1 MPDPADTPGTRGPPG
16 TPGRA
21 ATARPLGSLGPLG
34 PPGPPGPLGAS
45 GPLGPLGAGAM
56 SAMCDMMSNAPVNGN
71 SPRVLAVVPAR
82 GGSKGIPRKNL
93 QVLAG
98 KPLVARAVEA
108 GLAAQLV
115 TRVLCSTDDAEIAD
129 AARAAGA
136 EVPFLRPAQL
146 AQDTS
151 EDWPVFMHVLDWL
164 AREQAWT
171 PDIVVNL
178 RPTSPLRRVEHVD
191 DAIRLLLETG
201 ADSVK
206 AVCLARQH
214 PHKMWLRQPDGGLRP
229 FLDTPFRLARGP
241 DVPRAEL
248 EDVYWQNG
256 VVDVT
261 RREVILEQRTL
272 IGQRVAGLVT
282 TAADSIDIDTPL
294 DLALAELLLAQRA
307 LEV

>member
-1 MPDPADTPGTRGPPG
+1 
-16 TPGRA
+16 
-21 ATARPLGSLGPLG
+21 
-34 PPGPPGPLGAS
+34 
-45 GPLGPLGAGAM
+45 
-56 SAMCDMMSNAPVNGN
+56 MCDMMSNAPVNGN